1 MEARVDIDQGQD
13 DTQPRRRASPG
24 KSGRTHSTP
33 ALCAFVS
40 LSGQQNRVEGKA
52 AVTQSV
58 RDRGKVVRDI
68 AASAAFIA
76 IFIAA
81 MALTALVSN
90 IVDTGRVL
98 GWVTAIP
105 TWVWVIAG
113 LGYVCWLTRKL
124 YDISQ
129 QQKEIL
135 QLLREHRTRE
145 GK

>member
-1 MEARVDIDQGQD
+1 M
-13 DTQPRRRASPG
+13 
-24 KSGRTHSTP
+24 
-33 ALCAFVS
+33 
-40 LSGQQNRVEGKA
+40 
-52 AVTQSV
+52 TQSV
-58 RDRGKVVRDI
+58 RDRREVVRDI
-68 AASAAFIA
+68 AASAGFIA

-81 MALTALVSN
+81 IGLTALVSN
-90 IVDTGRVL
+90 FIDTGRVL
-98 GWVTAIP
+98 GWVTVIP

-113 LGYVCWLTRKL
+113 LGYVCWLTRKV